1 MSLKSKNIIKKAG
14 KLAILSLIILIII
27 NLWFNFNNLDAKQN
41 NKDNKISLKQDTN
54 DYNYVNIKIKPLASV
69 ATAISTNIWIQYLSN
84 NNQNKTSY
92 LYNNL
97 FSVKQVLNN
106 SKNIK
111 ENILWKNMLF
121 IKDYYNFI
129 KSDFNKNISNS
140 QNRKIAL
147 ESILN
152 QLEYRYTQANKN
164 ANFLLNQKKIIQD
177 QYNKI
182 EDSINQIKNKIKFNY
197 TNNNLEELYSNMD
210 DYYQLKQKETILKT
224 YILYIDDFLKKYLVL
239 NKYNKILINTLKIN
253 KDIIIKNSYLVIPDS
268 WTAILKEYKLLIT
281 QEQYNKQ
288 KEQ

>member
-1 MSLKSKNIIKKAG
+1 MSLKSRSIIKKAG

-27 NLWFNFNNLDAKQN
+27 NLWFNFNILNAKQE
-41 NKDNKISLKQDTN
+41 NKKVPIKQDIN
-54 DYNYVNIKIKPLASV
+54 NYNYINIKIKPLASV
-69 ATAISTNIWIQYLSN
+69 AIAISTNIWIQYLSN

-106 SKNIK
+106 SKQIK

-121 IKDYYNFI
+121 LKDYFNFI
-129 KSDFNKNISNS
+129 KTDFNKNINNS

-147 ESILN
+147 NSILN
-152 QLEYRYTQANKN
+152 QLEYRYNQANKN

-182 EDSINQIKNKIKFNY
+182 EDSITQLKNKIKFNY

-210 DYYQLKQKETILKT
+210 DYYNLKQKETILKT
-224 YILYIDDFLKKYLVL
+224 YILYINNFLKKYLIL

-253 KDIIIKNSYLVIPDS
+253 KNIIIKNSYLVIPDS
-268 WTAILKEYKLLIT
+268 WKAILKEYKLLIT
-281 QEQYNKQ
+281 QEEYNKQ